1 GGVPAEHFPWLGFDH
16 SVPRLSSTSLILVL
30 IQLTMKASLIS
41 AATLV
46 PWVLGA
52 TVPKA
57 AKVDYNGF
65 KGLRITLPEGAEDLV
80 DEINELAATILNP
93 GSKEQLDVVVSP
105 DNVEAI
111 SQLAVNATVL
121 LEDVG
126 AAFAEEDMASVYAV
140 PSETWFTAYHSYADH
155 LNFLRDLQSSF
166 PSQSEVVT
174 AGSSFQG
181 RALTGIHIWGSG
193 GKGSKP
199 AVVLHGTVHAR
210 EWISTMTTE
219 YVAWQLLTKYA
230 TDSAIKAVVDKF
242 DWYITPVVNPDG
254 FVYTQSTDR
263 LWRKNRQT
271 NTGSSCVGRD
281 PNRNWPYKWELTGG
295 ASTSAC
301 SETYKGAAAADTPEI
316 KGLKAQIDSLS
327 ASRGITLYLDV
338 HSYGQY
344 ILWPYG
350 YDCKYVAPDDAALQ
364 TLAQRGATAIRG
376 VSGTSYTIGNACRA
390 LYATTGDSTD
400 YIHGVAKS
408 KYTYTIELRDR
419 GSYGFSLP
427 ASQISATVK
436 ETWAGVLAMA
446 QAA

>member
-1 GGVPAEHFPWLGFDH
+1 
-16 SVPRLSSTSLILVL
+16 
-30 IQLTMKASLIS
+30 MKASLIS
-41 AATLV
+41 AAALV
-46 PWVLGA
+46 SLALGVS
-52 TVPKA
+52 VPKST
-57 AKVDYNGF
+57 KVDYNGF
-65 KGLRITLPEGAEDLV
+65 KGLRITLPEGAEGVADQ
-80 DEINELAATILNP
+80 INELAATILNP
-93 GSKEQLDVVVSP
+93 GSKQELDIVVSP
-105 DNVEAI
+105 DKVEAV
-111 SQLAVNATVL
+111 SQLAANTTILV
-121 LEDVG
+121 EDIG
-126 AAFAEEDMASVYAV
+126 AAFAEEDVSTVYAV

-155 LNFLRDLQSSF
+155 LQFLTDLRASF
-166 PSQSEVVT
+166 PSQSEIVT

-219 YVAWQLLTKYA
+219 YLAYQLLTKYA

-242 DWYITPVVNPDG
+242 DFYITPVVNPDG
-254 FVYTQSTDR
+254 FVYTQTTDR

-295 ASTSAC
+295 ASTSPC
-301 SETYKGAAAADTPEI
+301 SETYKGTAAADTPEI
-316 KGLKAQIDSLS
+316 KGLKAQIDSLA
-327 ASRGITLYLDV
+327 ASKGITLYLDV

-350 YDCKYVAPDDAALQ
+350 YDCNYVAPDDAALR
-364 TLAQRGATAIRG
+364 TMAQVGATGIRG

-419 GSYGFSLP
+419 GTYGFSLP
-427 ASQISATVK
+427 ASQIQATVR
-436 ETWAGVLAMA
+436 ETWAGVLAMLR
-446 QAA
+446 AA